1 VLENLL
7 YTALGALV
15 ATLIA
20 LLLAPAIWRRAVA
33 LTRTRLEQAMPLTL
47 AELQAEKDQLRA
59 SHAVEVRRLEVRAST
74 LTREAAQNA
83 IEINRKRD
91 DLLDASQELTRKNDC
106 IVELESEAAARLA
119 ETADLRESYDG
130 LSRELDAARDELQY
144 STEHMEE
151 LDTRYQGAIED
162 FDLQKIETVARE
174 TRLHSSREEAD
185 ELRETS
191 RRNKEALDQQG
202 LDLKLALENVA
213 KQKQQ
218 VGVQKRKVTL
228 LEKRQAELE
237 AKLKKSEADLKRSK
251 GRAAKPGAALKE
263 AEAEIDRL
271 HEELA
276 EQAGN
281 TSSEEADSETSQ
293 ALIRAE
299 AEAEALRVELATLRI
314 AGDGGALALEKE
326 HSALRDMISD
336 LAAQITAQVA
346 NEEGSGSKIDQALAK
361 HTRDKDDGEGEG
373 DVTLADRIR
382 KVQKQKK
389 SKTAK
394 A

>member
-1 VLENLL
+1 MLENLL

-33 LTRTRLEQAMPLTL
+33 LTRRRLEQAMPLTL

-59 SHAVEVRRLEVRAST
+59 SHAVEVRRLEVRASA
-74 LTREAAQNA
+74 LAKEATQNA

-91 DLLDASQELTRKNDC
+91 ELLDASQELTRKKARL
-106 IVELESEAAARLA
+106 VELESEAAKRLA
-119 ETADLRESYDG
+119 ETTDLRERYDD
-130 LSRELDAARDELQY
+130 LSRELEAARDELQY
-144 STEHMEE
+144 STQHMEV
-151 LDTRYQGAIED
+151 LDTRYQGAVED

-174 TRLHSSREEAD
+174 TRLHSTREEAD
-185 ELRETS
+185 KLRETS

-237 AKLKKSEADLKRSK
+237 AKLKKSEADLKRAK
-251 GRAAKPGAALKE
+251 GRATKPGAALKE

-276 EQAGN
+276 KQASN
-281 TSSEEADSETSQ
+281 TTDKEADSETSQ
-293 ALIRAE
+293 SLIRAE
-299 AEAEALRVELATLRI
+299 AEAEALRVELATLRL
-314 AGDGGALALEKE
+314 AGDGGAQALEEE
-326 HSALRDMISD
+326 HRELRDMISD

-346 NEEGSGSKIDQALAK
+346 SEEGSGSKIDQALAK
-361 HTRDKDDGEGEG
+361 HVEANDDGKGAG
-373 DVTLADRIR
+373 DVTLADRIL
-382 KVQKQKK
+382 KVQKQYK
-389 SKTAK
+389 SKVFEV
-394 A
+394 